1 VVSKINE
8 NKSETYGFDAQT
20 EQYVD
25 MLSAGIVDRRRS
37 CGCLGRG
44 CYDHDRGHS
53 RGGSEEEGGSGHV
66 RRRNGRHRLLISRN
80 IETGAAAVGPPIGC
94 PASGD
99 IFAARP
105 GAPSG
110 ATASIGRGHSSD
122 ARLSERACS
131 PRGDRRRRRLSRR
144 RGFSP
149 SSRRSRTSDICL
161 DGGGSRVEVSAS
173 WSFPFRHAASTI

>member
-44 CYDHDRGHS
+44 CYDHDRGHG

-80 IETGAAAVGPPIGC
+80 IETGAAAVGPPT
-94 PASGD
+94 SGD

-149 SSRRSRTSDICL
+149 SSRTSDICL

-173 WSFPFRHAASTI
+173 WSFPFHHAASAI

>member
-1 VVSKINE
+1 VVVSKINE

-44 CYDHDRGHS
+44 CYDHDRGHG

-80 IETGAAAVGPPIGC
+80 IETGAAAVGAPHWL
-94 PASGD
+94 SGERRH
-99 IFAARP
+99 F
-105 GAPSG
+105 
-110 ATASIGRGHSSD
+110 RGSTRSTFGSN
-122 ARLSERACS
+122 RFNWKGSFFRRSSERASLQS
-131 PRGDRRRRRLSRR
+131 PRG
-144 RGFSP
+144 SP
-149 SSRRSRTSDICL
+149 AQEAVTPE
-161 DGGGSRVEVSAS
+161 RVLAEFADE
-173 WSFPFRHAASTI
+173 RHLP

>member
-1 VVSKINE
+1 VVVSKINE

-44 CYDHDRGHS
+44 CYDHDRGHG

-80 IETGAAAVGPPIGC
+80 IETGAAAVGPPT
-94 PASGD
+94 SGD

-105 GAPSG
+105 GAPSEQPLQLEG
-110 ATASIGRGHSSD
+110 VIFRRS
-122 ARLSERACS
+122 SERASLQS
-131 PRGDRRRRRLSRR
+131 PRGSPAQEAVTPERVLAE
-144 RGFSP
+144 FSALA
-149 SSRRSRTSDICL
+149 D
-161 DGGGSRVEVSAS
+161 E
-173 WSFPFRHAASTI
+173 RHLP

>member
-1 VVSKINE
+1 VVVSKINE

-44 CYDHDRGHS
+44 CYDHDRGHG

-105 GAPSG
+105 GAPSEQPLQLEG
-110 ATASIGRGHSSD
+110 VILQT
-122 ARLSERACS
+122 L
-131 PRGDRRRRRLSRR
+131 
-144 RGFSP
+144 
-149 SSRRSRTSDICL
+149 
-161 DGGGSRVEVSAS
+161 V
-173 WSFPFRHAASTI
+173 